1 MSVKVIIKRH
11 VPASL
16 SKELAPLLRQLRTL
30 AISDPAYI
38 SGETLKRVDG
48 YGEYLVIS
56 TWQSLD
62 DWKRWTNNSERK
74 AIQAEIDM
82 LLREPTEYTV
92 YQNA

>member
-1 MSVKVIIKRH
+1 MSVKVTIKRH
-11 VPASL
+11 VPANL

-30 AISDPAYI
+30 ATRDPAYI

-48 YGEYLVIS
+48 HGEYLVIS

-62 DWKRWTNNSERK
+62 DWKRWTNNRERR

-82 LLREPTEYTV
+82 LLREPTEYIV
-92 YQNA
+92 YENA